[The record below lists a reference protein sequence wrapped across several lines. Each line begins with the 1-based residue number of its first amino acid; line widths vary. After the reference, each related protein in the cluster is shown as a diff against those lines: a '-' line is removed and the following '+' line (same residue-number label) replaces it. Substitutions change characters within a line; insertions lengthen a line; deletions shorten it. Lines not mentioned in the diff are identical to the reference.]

1 MTTLSGVLSSS
12 QITSLIQQANAA
24 YQESA
29 TLIQNQEKP
38 VQAQISAL
46 GQVQSSL
53 SSLQSAVAQ
62 LANLSSTP
70 PLTVTATPN
79 GTVSGTA
86 TSTAAPGT
94 YSLSSIVL
102 AHTENLISAR
112 YSSESS
118 SLGSGT
124 VSIKVGTG

>member
-1 MTTLSGVLSSS
+1 MTTVSGVLSSS
-12 QITSLIQQANAA
+12 QITSLIQQASAA
-24 YQESA
+24 FQEPA

-38 VQAQISAL
+38 IQAQISAL

-86 TSTAAPGT
+86 TSTAVPGT

-102 AHTENLISAR
+102 AHAENLISAR
-112 YSSESS
+112 YTSESS
-118 SLGSGT
+118 SLEIGRAH
-124 VSIKVGTG
+124 V